1 MGEVSV
7 DRVAE
12 RAEIRRQVDG
22 LLNLPPL
29 LSTTEKVAALQVAAI
44 INLAETFDSYL
55 KLQEMEAR
63 VRKLEEQLRG

>member
-7 DRVAE
+7 DRVADRE
-12 RAEIRRQVDG
+12 DIREWLRLMQSSSR
-22 LLNLPPL
+22 P
-29 LSTTEKVAALQVAAI
+29 STGEKIAILQVRALV
-44 INLAETFDSYL
+44 NLAETFDSYL